1 MQTVFSHIVQKR
13 LSQENENVATEA
25 LAFVLRS
32 HEAAHNGMMKLLRGV
47 DPHMPRL
54 WFRTQQND
62 GNNRPDMQGCDDEGQ
77 IHVFVENKFWAGL
90 TENQPVSYL
99 RILAEYVQPT
109 ILLVVGPEDRK
120 ETLWRELNQR
130 MVDDKISGTK
140 DTAVG
145 IFRIVTTSTG
155 PILALTSWRALLA
168 ALEPEVADDKSARS
182 DLLQLRALCEAA
194 DSDAFVP
201 ISSAEVSDQR
211 IPALIL
217 QLNPVVKTSV
227 DLAVTAGFLTVNG
240 LRPQASWERIGRY
253 ARFPAA
259 GIWLGTHFDY
269 WKKHGFTPLWLL
281 FSGDWGH
288 ALEVRPLLEPWAAKE
303 GVFTTFQNDELA
315 VAIDI
320 ALGEDK
326 DQVVRRIVDRLKG
339 IAEVLKAL
347 KPKQDVLDDEQ
358 LNSVT

>member
-25 LAFVLRS
+25 LAFVLRT
-32 HEAAHNGMMKLLRGV
+32 HEAAHNGIMKLFRGI

-54 WFRTQQND
+54 WFRTQQTD
-62 GNNRPDMQGCDDEGQ
+62 ANNRPDMQGCDEEGQ
-77 IHVFVENKFWAGL
+77 THVLVENKFWAGL

-99 RILAEYVQPT
+99 RMLAEYAHPT

-120 ETLWRELNQR
+120 EALWRELNQR
-130 MVDDKISGTK
+130 LADEKISVTK
-140 DTAVG
+140 YMVSG
-145 IFRIVTTSTG
+145 IFRITTTSIG
-155 PILALTSWRALLA
+155 PVLALTSWKALLA
-168 ALEPEVADDKSARS
+168 ALEPEVAEDKSARS
-182 DLLQLRALCEAA
+182 DLLQLRALCDAA

-217 QLNPVVKTSV
+217 QLNPIVKTSV
-227 DLAVTAGFLTVNG
+227 DLAVKEDLLTVNG

-253 ARFPAA
+253 ARFPSA
-259 GIWLGTHFDY
+259 GVWFGTHFDY
-269 WKKHGFTPLWLL
+269 WKKHGITPLWLL
-281 FSGDWGH
+281 FSGDWGR
-288 ALEVRPLLEPWAAKE
+288 ALEVRSLLEPWASKE

-326 DQVVRRIVDRLKG
+326 DQVIRRVVDRLKG
-339 IAEVLKAL
+339 ISELLKIL
-347 KPKQDVLDDEQ
+347 KPKPKAKEPGLDDA
-358 LNSVT
+358 